1 MPVKRTYRSRGG
13 NGEGL
18 RPDPSTDG
26 DKKNPWNVQEAEAD
40 DKKEDK
46 EKHNGDGDKKTTP
59 LLGFRKKK
67 ADEAFGS
74 QDKIFAIQDQDLD
87 TQADGTSLESKSVE
101 PEIHNAST
109 PRRPAS
115 GTAASP
121 PDLEQVH
128 GQGDAA
134 QVE

>member
-1 MPVKRTYRSRGG
+1 MPVKRTCRSRGG

-26 DKKNPWNVQEAEAD
+26 DKKNPWNVQEAEAN

-67 ADEAFGS
+67 GVR
-74 QDKIFAIQDQDLD
+74 LP
-87 TQADGTSLESKSVE
+87 LRV
-101 PEIHNAST
+101 
-109 PRRPAS
+109 RLR
-115 GTAASP
+115 
-121 PDLEQVH
+121 
-128 GQGDAA
+128 
-134 QVE
+134 